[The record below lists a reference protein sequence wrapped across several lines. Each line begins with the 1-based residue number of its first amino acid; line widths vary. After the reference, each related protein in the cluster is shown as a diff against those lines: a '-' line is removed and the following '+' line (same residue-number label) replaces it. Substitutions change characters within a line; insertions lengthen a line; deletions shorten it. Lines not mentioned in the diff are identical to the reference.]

1 MAEESLDPGQV
12 TRLLQQ
18 WSEGQTEILEELLP
32 LVYGELRKVA
42 AGYLRKERGNH
53 TLQPTALVHEA
64 YLKLLG
70 QDRTHWANRAHFFA
84 IAAQAMRRI
93 LVDHARKEKAA
104 KRGGPLTAI
113 SLEDAPQLGRSRSI
127 DLIALD
133 LALDRLVELDERQAR
148 VVELRFFGG
157 LTVEETSQV
166 MDISQRTVAREW
178 KMARAWLRDQMEA
191 PCP

>member
-1 MAEESLDPGQV
+1 MAEEPLNPGQV
-12 TRLLQQ
+12 TQLLKQ
-18 WSEGQTEILEELLP
+18 WSEGDTEVLEELLP
-32 LVYGELRKVA
+32 LVYRELRKVA
-42 AGYLRKERGNH
+42 AGYLRKERSNH

-70 QDRTHWANRAHFFA
+70 QDRTHWSNRAHFFA

-104 KRGGPLTAI
+104 KRGGPLAAI

-133 LALDRLVELDERQAR
+133 LALERLTKLDERQAR

-157 LTVEETSQV
+157 LTVEETSQI
-166 MDISQRTVAREW
+166 MDLSERTVAREW
-178 KMARAWLRDQMEA
+178 QMARAWLRDQMEA
-191 PCP
+191 PSP

>member
-1 MAEESLDPGQV
+1 MAEESLNPGQV
-12 TRLLQQ
+12 TQLLQQ
-18 WSEGQTEILEELLP
+18 WSDGETEVLEELLP
-32 LVYGELRKVA
+32 LVYSELRKVA

-70 QDRTHWANRAHFFA
+70 QDRTQWSNRAHFFA

-93 LVDHARKEKAA
+93 LVDHARKDKAA
-104 KRGGPLTAI
+104 KRGGPFAAI
-113 SLEDAPQLGRSRSI
+113 SLEDAPQIGRSRSI

-133 LALDRLVELDERQAR
+133 FALERLAELDERQAR
-148 VVELRFFGG
+148 IVELRFFGG
-157 LTVEETSQV
+157 LTVEEASEV
-166 MDISQRTVAREW
+166 MNVSERTVAREW

-191 PCP
+191 APP